1 MNEELRTGS
10 VEEATKNDIQLTGTY
25 NILITN
31 ELALS
36 YITSA
41 ISYIKESPKYR
52 QRIKQ
57 ETKRLETITQ
67 KFEEMM
73 REIYGPRTGFLSD
86 VAQFIE
92 DECKVNIQQIETA
105 MYEGFKNI
113 NHSRPLTMATIE
125 IARTLCELAVVNHKY
140 RIKEM
145 IERGVTDTNQ
155 LNYLKMSDMLKST
168 TRLAELYF
176 EGGNIN
182 LNKSL
187 ICKTALR
194 MIERKLTDAKLIA
207 QAIVEADKLNP
218 AYDLDE

>member
-1 MNEELRTGS
+1 MDEELRTGNI
-10 VEEATKNDIQLTGTY
+10 EEVSINDIQLTGTY

-36 YITSA
+36 WITTA

-105 MYEGFKNI
+105 MYEGFKI
-113 NHSRPLTMATIE
+113 LNHSRPLTMAAIE
-125 IARTLCELAVVNHKY
+125 IARTLCELAVVNHKH

-145 IERGVTDTNQ
+145 TERGVTDTNQ
-155 LNYLKMSDMLKST
+155 LNYLEMADMLKST